1 MRDVAQIK
9 TLIESLNSAECPACH
24 QRKKPRMTLCGGC
37 YRALPKGTQ
46 ARLYQRIGEGY
57 EAAVAE
63 ALKFLHRMPALA
75 PAPADL
81 ADVDETAG
89 VRRADAPGQLFMF
102 DATPS
107 ALFSPSTAGSKR

>member
-63 ALKFLHRMPALA
+63 ALKFLQ
-75 PAPADL
+75 
-81 ADVDETAG
+81 TAG